1 MYLQL
6 KQSLKYSNTVCMKC
20 ASDLQSTYSYRL
32 NLITKQQQLYEFVIM
47 SQFTE
52 QDVIIFEPVDVKN
65 EIQAVN
71 DINNINFQHFLTYGK
86 QHKKTIK

>member
-1 MYLQL
+1 
-6 KQSLKYSNTVCMKC
+6 MKC
-20 ASDLQSTYSYRL
+20 ANDLQSTSSYRL
-32 NLITKQQQLYEFVIM
+32 NLITKQQQLYEFVII

-71 DINNINFQHFLTYGK
+71 NINHHNMKFKHFLTYGK
-86 QHKKTIK
+86 EH